1 VRFQPARR
9 NRKEQ
14 TLKIKVLVHSV
25 QPHAIRGYGNRF
37 TGYGVMKD
45 DRRIG
50 LVIALSEV
58 EGDTAMLQLRNH
70 GVPVELTMNDTQI
83 VGIEVP
89 AASAA

>member
-1 VRFQPARR
+1 MRFQPARHFC
-9 NRKEQ
+9 KEQ

-45 DRRIG
+45 DGRIG
-50 LVIALSEV
+50 LVIALTEA
-58 EGDTAMLQLRNH
+58 EGDTTLLQLRNH
-70 GVPVELTMNDTQI
+70 GVPVELTIHDTQI

-89 AASAA
+89 PASAA

>member
-1 VRFQPARR
+1 M
-9 NRKEQ
+9 
-14 TLKIKVLVHSV
+14 KIKVLVHSI
-25 QPHAIRGYGNRF
+25 QPHTVRGYGNRF

-70 GVPVELTMNDTQI
+70 GVPVELTIHDTQI

-89 AASAA
+89 AATAA